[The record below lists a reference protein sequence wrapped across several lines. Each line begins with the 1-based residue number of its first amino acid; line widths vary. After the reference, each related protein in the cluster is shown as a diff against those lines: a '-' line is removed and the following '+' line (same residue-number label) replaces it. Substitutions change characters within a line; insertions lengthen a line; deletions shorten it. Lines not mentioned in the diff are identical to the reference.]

1 MAFDLMD
8 WLVGHSP
15 EKKQFE
21 TLTGQQQDFQNMILN
36 MLGGPTGMGFD
47 FLQQILSG
55 DEDAF
60 KDFEAP
66 IKRQFEQEVVPGIAE
81 RFAGMGTGGAQ
92 NSSAMQ
98 QTMGRAGTELSQN
111 LAQLRSGLKMGALQQ
126 LQGLMQPGMQ
136 SAFENVYDP
145 GSYGIVGGMLQGAG
159 EGAGQAAGKA
169 GMQYFL
175 G

>member
-8 WLVGHSP
+8 WLIGHSP
-15 EKKQFE
+15 EMKQQSA
-21 TLTGQQQDFQNMILN
+21 LTPQQQEFQSMLLN
-36 MLGGPTGMGFD
+36 MLGGSSGMGFD
-47 FLQQILSG
+47 FINQILSG
-55 DEDAF
+55 DEEAF

-81 RFAGMGTGGAQ
+81 RFAGMGSGGAQ
-92 NSSAMQ
+92 NSSAMM
-98 QTMGRAGTELSQN
+98 QTMGRAGSELSQN

-126 LQGLMQPGMQ
+126 LQGLMGLGQQ
-136 SAFENVYDP
+136 KSVENVYDP
-145 GSYGIVGGMLQGAG
+145 GAYGVVGGMLQGAG
-159 EGAGQAAGKA
+159 EGAGKA

>member
-15 EKKQFE
+15 EAKQLS
-21 TLTGQQQDFQNMILN
+21 TQTDQQNQFQEMILS
-36 MLGGPTGMGFD
+36 MLGGPTSQGFD

-98 QTMGRAGTELSQN
+98 QTMGRAGGELSQN

-126 LQGLMQPGMQ
+126 LQGLMGVGQKQ
-136 SAFENVYDP
+136 AVENVYDP
-145 GSYGIVGGMLQGAG
+145 GAYGVVGGLLQGAG
-159 EGAGQAAGKA
+159 EGAGKA

-175 G
+175 GG